1 MSRGSQL
8 GSRIMTVIPALFVV
22 LSSVPANGPRT
33 TRSDLSSERGGVIL
47 EWREIPELG
56 ITSDVMITPIP
67 RNLLPC
73 FKVRMRTGLFCTRER
88 VPGIETEL
96 HSSLVEMR

>member
-1 MSRGSQL
+1 MLAVYDSYSCTLRS
-8 GSRIMTVIPALFVV
+8 TFF
-22 LSSVPANGPRT
+22 RT
-33 TRSDLSSERGGVIL
+33 SKWSPNNKVKLVDLSSERGGVIL

-67 RNLLPC
+67 RNLFYLVLKLEC
-73 FKVRMRTGLFCTRER
+73 ERVCSARER